1 MDNEKRKKFYCR
13 HCGEF
18 IYVDGKVHVHPGER
32 LMMAEMSEGCEMES
46 YICNNCGKVNIFL
59 STKHYGA
66 DGKEIKNSKK
76 NIVEKHIFPFSD
88 APKKIKYVPAKY
100 MHEYNEAASVKEISP
115 KSCALIC
122 RRILEMILENE
133 CGCTKFNLG
142 AKVDEYIAKATPSKP
157 VPEPPSEP
165 PPEPQ
170 SATVSV
176 PPFELLEKS
185 MKYIVN
191 AGNAMAH
198 DKKDMND
205 NLIKLK
211 SSDCDY
217 MLKALE
223 TVFDEIFVKP
233 KKVKRLDKQLAKV
246 TPKSKG

>member
-1 MDNEKRKKFYCR
+1 
-13 HCGEF
+13 
-18 IYVDGKVHVHPGER
+18 
-32 LMMAEMSEGCEMES
+32 MMAKMSEGCEIES

-76 NIVEKHIFPFSD
+76 NIIEKHIFPFSN

-122 RRILEMILENE
+122 RRTLEMILENE
-133 CGCTKFNLG
+133 CECTEFKLG
-142 AKVDEYIAKATPSKP
+142 EKVTEYIAKATPS
-157 VPEPPSEP
+157 
-165 PPEPQ
+165 
-170 SATVSV
+170 
-176 PPFELLEKS
+176 ELVRKS
-185 MKYIVN
+185 MWYLVN

-198 DKKDMND
+198 NKKDMND

-211 SSDCDY
+211 SSDCDFV
-217 MLKALE
+217 LKALE

-233 KKVKRLDKQLAKV
+233 KQVKGLDKQLAKV
-246 TPKSKG
+246 TPKK

>member
-1 MDNEKRKKFYCR
+1 MKK
-13 HCGEF
+13 H
-18 IYVDGKVHVHPGER
+18 R
-32 LMMAEMSEGCEMES
+32 LLKKKWSKNES
-46 YICNNCGKVNIFL
+46 YICNNCGRVNIFL

-122 RRILEMILENE
+122 RRTLEMILENE
-133 CGCTKFNLG
+133 CGCTKFKLG
-142 AKVDEYIAKATPSKP
+142 EKVKEYIAKNTPAKP
-157 VPEPPSEP
+157 SSEPPSEP
-165 PPEPQ
+165 P
-170 SATVSV
+170 SASAPV
-176 PPFELLEKS
+176 PAPPSEFLQKS
-185 MKYIVN
+185 MWYLVD

-198 DKKDMND
+198 DKKGMDD

-211 SSDCDY
+211 SSDCDHI
-217 MLKALE
+217 LNALE

-233 KKVKRLDKQLAKV
+233 KQVKGLDKQLAKV
-246 TPKSKG
+246 TPKK

>member
-1 MDNEKRKKFYCR
+1 
-13 HCGEF
+13 
-18 IYVDGKVHVHPGER
+18 
-32 LMMAEMSEGCEMES
+32 MMAEMSEGCEIES

-59 STKHYGA
+59 TTKHYGV

-88 APKKIKYVPAKY
+88 TPKKIKYVPAKY

-122 RRILEMILENE
+122 RRTLEMILENE
-133 CGCTKFNLG
+133 CECTKFNLG
-142 AKVDEYIAKATPSKP
+142 AKVEEYIAKATPS
-157 VPEPPSEP
+157 
-165 PPEPQ
+165 
-170 SATVSV
+170 
-176 PPFELLEKS
+176 ELLQKS
-185 MKYIVN
+185 MWYLVN

-211 SSDCDY
+211 SSDCDF

-233 KKVKRLDKQLAKV
+233 KQVKGLDKQLAKV
-246 TPKSKG
+246 TPKK

>member
-18 IYVDGKVHVHPGER
+18 IYVDGKVHVHPGEK
-32 LMMAEMSEGCEMES
+32 LMMAEMSEGCEIES

-59 STKHYGA
+59 STKHYRA

-122 RRILEMILENE
+122 RRTLEMILENE
-133 CGCTKFNLG
+133 CECTKFNLG
-142 AKVDEYIAKATPSKP
+142 AKVEEYIAKATPS
-157 VPEPPSEP
+157 
-165 PPEPQ
+165 
-170 SATVSV
+170 
-176 PPFELLEKS
+176 ELLQKS
-185 MKYIVN
+185 MWYLVN

-211 SSDCDY
+211 SSDCDF

-233 KKVKRLDKQLAKV
+233 KQVKGLDKQLAKV
-246 TPKSKG
+246 TPKK